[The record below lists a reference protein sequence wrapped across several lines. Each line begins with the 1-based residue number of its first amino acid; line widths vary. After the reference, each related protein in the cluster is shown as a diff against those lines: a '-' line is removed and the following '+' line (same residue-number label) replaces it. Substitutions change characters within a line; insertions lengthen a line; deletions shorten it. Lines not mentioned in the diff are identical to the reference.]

1 MITGLTNLVGSRCDL
16 GLVVLLL
23 GPNLSFVFYSDSLSH
38 LFFSLFLYP
47 PHSLGN
53 RCYQWFRDDSVGK
66 ATRGG
71 PAA

>member
-1 MITGLTNLVGSRCDL
+1 MITGLTNLVGSRFDQ
-16 GLVVLLL
+16 GLVILLL
-23 GPNLSFVFYSDSLSH
+23 RPSLSFVFYSDSLSH

-53 RCYQWFRDDSVGK
+53 RCYHWFHDDCVGK

-71 PAA
+71 LAA

>member
-1 MITGLTNLVGSRCDL
+1 MITGLTNLVGTRFDL

-38 LFFSLFLYP
+38 LFFSLLLYP
-47 PHSLGN
+47 PNSLGN
-53 RCYQWFRDDSVGK
+53 LSYHWFRDDCVGK

-71 PAA
+71 LAA

>member
-1 MITGLTNLVGSRCDL
+1 MITGLTNLVGTRFDL

-38 LFFSLFLYP
+38 LFFSLLLYP
-47 PHSLGN
+47 PHSRGN
-53 RCYQWFRDDSVGK
+53 RSYHWFRDVCVGK

-71 PAA
+71 LAA